1 MTPAGF
7 ETAIPASERPQ
18 TLALESAATEISTT
32 VCMIMNQRINER
44 IIDHVL
50 VDTNGKEDYRRQY
63 QSQDNRSEDGHLAQY
78 RSTQIVAGTVYMTA
92 TVLRK
97 KKKKNKQTRIHT
109 SFLGDRTVSG
119 LIFIGYLTK
128 NRAFYI

>member
-97 KKKKNKQTRIHT
+97 KKKKKKKTNKQ
-109 SFLGDRTVSG
+109 
-119 LIFIGYLTK
+119 GYTHHS
-128 NRAFYI
+128 